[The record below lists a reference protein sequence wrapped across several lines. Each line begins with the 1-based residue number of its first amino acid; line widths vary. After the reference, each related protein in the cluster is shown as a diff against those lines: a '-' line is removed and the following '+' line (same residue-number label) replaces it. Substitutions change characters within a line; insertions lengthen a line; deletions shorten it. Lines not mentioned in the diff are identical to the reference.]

1 MMMNVKLLQ
10 RIYFQVSKTK
20 NHANSSKGETI
31 PYEQADGETSFLD
44 RYEKELNVEVV
55 DLFNN
60 LKVVEVAVLAIHTT
74 YNVGVRVKTVVIE
87 SQWTREIAW
96 DEWRQAVQDAVHDT
110 TVACGRRWEKI
121 KQSAGD
127 AIYRVE
133 QDGPLSHQPTD
144 NNGTALADVSVPI
157 AATMAATTA
166 AASASVVCGA
176 DSSHADDTFT
186 DFHFLLSME
195 YRHVLT

>member
-96 DEWRQAVQDAVHDT
+96 DEWRQAVQ
-110 TVACGRRWEKI
+110 
-121 KQSAGD
+121 
-127 AIYRVE
+127 
-133 QDGPLSHQPTD
+133 
-144 NNGTALADVSVPI
+144 
-157 AATMAATTA
+157 
-166 AASASVVCGA
+166 
-176 DSSHADDTFT
+176 
-186 DFHFLLSME
+186 
-195 YRHVLT
+195 